1 MKLEKIFKQDVL
13 LSNLKWESVTLY
25 SMYALSILVPL
36 VIGKPQLLV
45 GSIIN
50 FLIVYSTLQYG
61 IKKTL
66 PILILPSLTA
76 TTTGLLFNGAT
87 YFLLY
92 LTPFII
98 LSNTILSYFISKK
111 NTFNFILAILS
122 KGLFLLTV
130 YWLMTHLVGLPTIF
144 LTSTYLQFVTATIG
158 GLIAVGLYDYSKKK

>member
-1 MKLEKIFKQDVL
+1 MKLEKINNQNYL
-13 LSNLKWESVTLY
+13 LPNLKWESVTLY

-45 GSIIN
+45 GSVVN

-61 IKKTL
+61 IKRTL

-76 TTTGLLFNGAT
+76 ATTGLLFEGAT

-98 LSNTILSYFISKK
+98 LSNAILSYFISKRT
-111 NTFNFILAILS
+111 NLNLILAILS
-122 KGLFLLTV
+122 KGFFLLAV
-130 YWLMTHLVGLPTIF
+130 YWLMTHLVGLSTIF
-144 LTSTYLQFVTATIG
+144 LTSSYLQFVTASIG
-158 GLIAVGLYDYSKKK
+158 VLIAVGLYDYSQKK

>member
-1 MKLEKIFKQDVL
+1 MKLEKIDKQNYL
-13 LSNLKWESVTLY
+13 LPSLKWESVTLY
-25 SMYALSILVPL
+25 SMYALSVLVAL

-45 GSIIN
+45 GSVVN

-76 TTTGLLFNGAT
+76 TVTGLLFGGAT

-98 LSNTILSYFISKK
+98 LSNAILSYFVSKK
-111 NTFNFILAILS
+111 SNLNFVLAILS
-122 KGLFLLTV
+122 KGFFLVAV
-130 YWLMTHLVGLPTIF
+130 YWLLTHLIGLPTLF
-144 LTSTYLQFVTATIG
+144 LTSSYLQFITATIG
-158 GLIAVGLYDYSKKK
+158 GLIGLGLYDYSQRK